1 MSILTVG
8 SLKKKLA
15 GLPND
20 TQVCTPF
27 YNCELLPIDEQNVTV
42 QTVKTRPL
50 VQALVIKSPHEELL
64 TDLAGDDW

>member
-1 MSILTVG
+1 MSVLTVG

-27 YNCELLPIDEQNVTV
+27 YNFELLPVYEQDVTV
-42 QTVKTRPL
+42 QTVKNG
-50 VQALVIKSPHEELL
+50 H
-64 TDLAGDDW
+64 